1 MRLVRSLQLTL
12 LCLLATTTHPHFSLP
27 HLLLTTHYSLL
38 TTRYSPL
45 TTHYSLQV
53 RYLQLTL
60 RHHAAGAGGG
70 KQRADARKAD
80 TPQCERES
88 LESQEGEA

>member
-1 MRLVRSLQLTL
+1 MPTGHHYTPSLLT
-12 LCLLATTTHPHFSLP
+12 TSFTTHYS
-27 HLLLTTHYSLL
+27 LLTTHYSLL
-38 TTRYSPL
+38 TTHYSPL
-45 TTHYSLQV
+45 TTDHSLQV

-70 KQRADARKAD
+70 KQRAEVRKAD

-88 LESQEGEA
+88 LESQEGEP